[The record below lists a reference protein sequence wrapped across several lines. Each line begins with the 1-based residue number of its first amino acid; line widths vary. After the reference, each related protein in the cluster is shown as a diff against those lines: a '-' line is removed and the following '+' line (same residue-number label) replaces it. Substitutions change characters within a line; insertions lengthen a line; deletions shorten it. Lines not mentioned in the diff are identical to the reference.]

1 MELAVIHTIKDSS
14 AYMEVLTSFDPAAL
28 PDGFELLSTAT
39 SGDVARA
46 ICIWRAPSKEALET
60 TLTEILGDSTI
71 NDVFD
76 VHDGSVIIAGRT
88 SQTATV

>member
-1 MELAVIHTIKDSS
+1 MELAVIHKINNSS
-14 AYMEVLTSFDPAAL
+14 AYMEVLKSFDPARL

-39 SGDVARA
+39 SSDVARA

-60 TLTEILGDSTI
+60 TLSELLGDSTR

-76 VHDGSVIIAGRT
+76 VHDGTVIIAG
-88 SQTATV
+88 QTQASAV